1 MKKSLL
7 AVLLILVVVLFLVL
21 VRTARHTPH
30 QVASIPRIEI
40 ALDEGL
46 IATHLAEAVQIPT
59 VSYGNP
65 DQIEP
70 EAFEEF
76 IAWVATTYPEVSRS
90 MTGTRHGGYTMLYR
104 WAGQNEALAPI
115 LLTGHYDVVPVIPGT
130 ERLWNHPPFAG
141 QIVDRVI
148 WGRGALDDKS
158 AVIAQLEAA
167 TGLLKAGYQP
177 DRTVYFSFGH
187 DEELGGFK
195 GAASVAAYLRSEGV
209 QLAWS
214 LDEGSFLLDGM
225 LPGVEPL
232 LASINVA
239 EKGSLSLE
247 IVATSPG
254 GHSSMPPRQTAV
266 GHLAEAINKLD
277 AHPIPGGLTGL
288 SLEMFDVVSRHMP
301 FGSRIFFANQWL
313 FGDLVE
319 DQLSA
324 TTFGNAMIRT
334 TTAATMLSASIKV
347 NVLPIE
353 AIATVNF
360 RLHPRD
366 TVEGVVEFV
375 KSIVENE
382 RIEVRQASSFSRPAS
397 NVSNSD
403 SAGYK
408 AIERAVREIYGEVIV
423 APGLMV
429 AGSDSRHYGKVADN
443 SFRFNPMIVGPDDLT
458 GFHGTNEKISV
469 HDLAE
474 ATRTYTQIIRHGT
487 SDTSQ

>member
-1 MKKSLL
+1 MKKTLL
-7 AVLLILVVVLFLVL
+7 AILLIAFVMLFLVL
-21 VRTARHTPH
+21 VRTARHTPQ
-30 QVASIPRIEI
+30 QVESIPRLEI
-40 ALDEGL
+40 ALDEEL
-46 IATHLAEAVQIPT
+46 MAAHLGEAIRIPT
-59 VSYGNP
+59 VSHGNP
-65 DQIEP
+65 ELIEA

-76 IAWVATTYPEVSRS
+76 IAWVAATYPEVSRS
-90 MTGTRHGGYTMLYR
+90 MTLTRHGDYTMLYR
-104 WAGQNEALAPI
+104 WAGENDALAPI

-130 ERLWNHPPFAG
+130 EKLWNHPPFAG
-141 QIVDRVI
+141 QIVDGVI

-177 DRTVYFSFGH
+177 DRSVYFSFGH

-195 GAASVAAYLRSEGV
+195 GAASVAEYLGSEGV

-232 LASINVA
+232 VASINVA

-247 IVATSPG
+247 IVATSSG
-254 GHSSMPPRQTAV
+254 GHSSIPPRQTAV

-277 AHPIPGGLTGL
+277 ANPIPGGLTGL
-288 SLEMFDVVSRHMP
+288 SLEMFDTISRHMP
-301 FGSRIFFANQWL
+301 FGSRVFFANQWL

-319 DQLSA
+319 GQLSA
-324 TTFGNAMIRT
+324 TAFGNAMLRT
-334 TTAATMLSASIKV
+334 TTAATMLSASVKV

-353 AIATVNF
+353 AIATINF

-366 TVEGVVEFV
+366 SVEDVVEYV

-382 RIEVRQASSFSRPAS
+382 RIEVRHASGFRRPAS
-397 NVSNSD
+397 DVSD
-403 SAGYK
+403 SDSSGYR
-408 AIERAVREIYGEVIV
+408 AIERAVREIYGDVIV

-487 SDTSQ
+487 SGTSR